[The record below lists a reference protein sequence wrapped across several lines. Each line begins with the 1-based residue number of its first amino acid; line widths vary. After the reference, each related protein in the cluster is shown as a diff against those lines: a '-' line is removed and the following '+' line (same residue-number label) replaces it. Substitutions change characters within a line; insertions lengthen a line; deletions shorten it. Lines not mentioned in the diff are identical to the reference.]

1 MTLEGET
8 AIPGEWP
15 VNRAGLFI
23 SEKYSRRCLFYSYN
37 LVIMAF
43 QPTGSLHSF
52 PGQIKV
58 PRKNSHAIKGTRNV
72 TVDAMVSPGKLFI
85 QATTISS

>member
-23 SEKYSRRCLFYSYN
+23 SEK
-37 LVIMAF
+37 F
-43 QPTGSLHSF
+43 QEGASF
-52 PGQIKV
+52 I
-58 PRKNSHAIKGTRNV
+58 
-72 TVDAMVSPGKLFI
+72 
-85 QATTISS
+85 ATTLSSWHFNQLAAFTVFTGK